1 MSRVEEGVGGR
12 RGRGEGEG
20 GRRRDGNCRAEALR
34 LKGTCARG
42 RPKTAF
48 SKETRCTSDTAQ
60 PAMAST
66 SSTTFPVLPIQKFAG
81 RNAPVRR
88 PTVSAYPIPSA
99 PDLWPSSSPGG
110 DPLPLTLTAVKEITH
125 FSYDDAHKL
134 RHDHS
139 SLRTYYTPRL
149 DDSLSGGFELFLKHD
164 DSVDEHLDGLL
175 EALVELER
183 KTGERVKADIVTWR
197 GMMTKVCCF
206 CCFCSH
212 LLPRRRNV

>member
-1 MSRVEEGVGGR
+1 M
-12 RGRGEGEG
+12 
-20 GRRRDGNCRAEALR
+20 
-34 LKGTCARG
+34 
-42 RPKTAF
+42 
-48 SKETRCTSDTAQ
+48 
-60 PAMAST
+60 
-66 SSTTFPVLPIQKFAG
+66 
-81 RNAPVRR
+81 
-88 PTVSAYPIPSA
+88 
-99 PDLWPSSSPGG
+99 
-110 DPLPLTLTAVKEITH
+110 VKEITH

-134 RHDHS
+134 RHDYS

-149 DDSLSGGFELFLKHD
+149 DDSLSGGFELFVKHD